1 MSQRTVRT
9 LLLLACAFAAVLAF
23 PASGL
28 ARSHGDRNG
37 DRIPDRWERAH
48 HLSLKVN
55 QAKRDQDH
63 DGLRNKA
70 EFMAGD
76 DPRDADTDNDG
87 VNDGHEKAGQV
98 LSFTNGV
105 LIVHLFNGDDVKG
118 TVDANTEFECTP
130 APTMTPTTTAA
141 RAADDGNGGGGDQ
154 GDDNSGPANN
164 NQGHGDNGDH
174 HGQGGDQGDDDA
186 NEGDDNDPEDH
197 NNQPGCDATKLTTGA
212 TVGEAELKATPAGLV
227 FEKIEIVG

>member
-1 MSQRTVRT
+1 MSHRTVRT
-9 LLLLACAFAAVLAF
+9 LLLLACAFVAVLAF

-70 EFMAGD
+70 EFAAGD

-87 VNDGHEKAGQV
+87 VKDGQEKAGQV
-98 LSFTNGV
+98 VSFTAGV

-118 TVDANTEFECTP
+118 TVDPNTEIDCN
-130 APTMTPTTTAA
+130 APQTTPTTTAPAA
-141 RAADDGNGGGGDQ
+141 RAADDGGGDHGDGDHQGGDNQSGDHQGPGDDNQ
-154 GDDNSGPANN
+154 GDD
-164 NQGHGDNGDH
+164 
-174 HGQGGDQGDDDA
+174 DQGDDD
-186 NEGDDNDPEDH
+186 GND
-197 NNQPGCDATKLTTGA
+197 QGQVGCDATKLTPGA
-212 TVGEAELKATPAGLV
+212 IVSEAELKATPTGLV
-227 FEKIEIVG
+227 FEKIELAA